1 MFFKRHQSELN
12 DLQHTITEQN
22 GLLEAINRS
31 MAVIEFDLDG
41 VVLKANDNFLKTMGY
56 RAEQV
61 IGQPHRLFCTPEF
74 GRSAQYTELWSR
86 LKNGQFQSGTFERIN
101 SQGQPIWLEA
111 NYNPIK
117 DASGRVVKVVK
128 FAMNVTTKVQQESE
142 ANAKLQAI
150 DRAMA
155 VIEFDLDG
163 GILTANQNFLTR
175 MGYTLAELKG
185 KHHRLFCR
193 AELVN
198 SSAYE
203 DFWRRLNQGELFQGQ
218 FERVDKRGQSI
229 WLEANYN
236 PVYDA
241 AGRLCKVVKFAT
253 DVTAR
258 VEQHEHDARSASAAY
273 HISVETRKVAEQGTQ
288 VIQQAASEMREIA
301 DDIAQSSTLIAQ
313 LGERSEQITAIVNTI
328 RAIADQTNLLA
339 LNAAIEAARA
349 GDQGRGFAVVA
360 DEVRNLAHRTQE
372 SAEEIH
378 KMITS
383 LQVGS
388 REAVTTM
395 NASQAS
401 SEESVEV
408 ANQAG
413 LRLVSVTQRIGEID
427 GMNQSVAAATEEQT
441 AVVETLNV
449 DVNQINLLNQQS
461 VANLN
466 ETLKD
471 CDALSQQANRLKQL
485 VDSFK
490 I

>member
-1 MFFKRHQSELN
+1 MFFKRHQSALN

-22 GLLEAINRS
+22 GLLEAIDRS

-41 VVLKANDNFLKTMGY
+41 VVLTANDNFLKTTGY
-56 RAEQV
+56 RADQV

-86 LKNGQFQSGTFERIN
+86 LKNGQFQSGTFERVN

-128 FAMNVTTKVQQESE
+128 YAMDVTTKVQQESE

-193 AELVN
+193 ADLVN

-218 FERVDKRGQSI
+218 FERVDKRGQTV

-241 AGRLCKVVKFAT
+241 SGRLCKVVKFAT

-258 VEQHEHDARSASAAY
+258 VEQHEQDARSASAAY

-360 DEVRNLAHRTQE
+360 DEVRQLAART
-372 SAEEIH
+372 SGSTAEISN
-378 KMITS
+378 MIGLIQSETRQAIKS
-383 LQVGS
+383 MEGTRGRAAQGVELADQAGSVILQIRDGAS
-388 REAVTTM
+388 EAV
-395 NASQAS
+395 QAVS
-401 SEESVEV
+401 MF
-408 ANQAG
+408 ANERAPG
-413 LRLVSVTQRIGEID
+413 
-427 GMNQSVAAATEEQT
+427 
-441 AVVETLNV
+441 
-449 DVNQINLLNQQS
+449 
-461 VANLN
+461 
-466 ETLKD
+466 
-471 CDALSQQANRLKQL
+471 
-485 VDSFK
+485 
-490 I
+490 

>member
-1 MFFKRHQSELN
+1 MFFKRHQSEVN

-31 MAVIEFDLDG
+31 MAVIEFDLEG

-61 IGQPHRLFCTPEF
+61 IGQPHRLFCTAEF

-101 SQGQPIWLEA
+101 SQGQPVWLEA

-128 FAMNVTTKVQQESE
+128 FAMDVTTKVQQESE

-155 VIEFDLDG
+155 VIEFDLNG

-218 FERVDKRGQSI
+218 FERVDKRGQSV

-360 DEVRNLAHRTQE
+360 DEVRQLAART
-372 SAEEIH
+372 SGSTAEISN
-378 KMITS
+378 MIGLIQSETRQAIKS
-383 LQVGS
+383 MEGTRGRAAQGVELADQAGSVILQIRDGAS
-388 REAVTTM
+388 EAV
-395 NASQAS
+395 QAVS
-401 SEESVEV
+401 MF
-408 ANQAG
+408 ANERAPG
-413 LRLVSVTQRIGEID
+413 
-427 GMNQSVAAATEEQT
+427 
-441 AVVETLNV
+441 
-449 DVNQINLLNQQS
+449 
-461 VANLN
+461 
-466 ETLKD
+466 
-471 CDALSQQANRLKQL
+471 
-485 VDSFK
+485 
-490 I
+490 

>member
-1 MFFKRHQSELN
+1 MFFNRHQSALN

-22 GLLEAINRS
+22 GLLEAINHS

-86 LKNGQFQSGTFERIN
+86 LKNGQFQSGTFERVD
-101 SQGQPIWLEA
+101 SKGQPIWLEA

-155 VIEFDLDG
+155 VIEFNLDG
-163 GILTANQNFLTR
+163 SILTANQNFLTR

-193 AELVN
+193 PDLVN

-218 FERVDKRGQSI
+218 FERVDKRGQTV

-241 AGRLCKVVKFAT
+241 SGRLCKVVKFAT

-258 VEQHEHDARSASAAY
+258 VEQHEQDARSASAAY

-360 DEVRNLAHRTQE
+360 DEVRQLAART
-372 SAEEIH
+372 SGSTAEISS
-378 KMITS
+378 MIGLIQSETRQAIKS
-383 LQVGS
+383 MEGTRGRAAQGVELADQAGSVILQIRDGAS
-388 REAVTTM
+388 EAV
-395 NASQAS
+395 QAVS
-401 SEESVEV
+401 MF
-408 ANQAG
+408 ANERAPG
-413 LRLVSVTQRIGEID
+413 
-427 GMNQSVAAATEEQT
+427 
-441 AVVETLNV
+441 
-449 DVNQINLLNQQS
+449 
-461 VANLN
+461 
-466 ETLKD
+466 
-471 CDALSQQANRLKQL
+471 
-485 VDSFK
+485 
-490 I
+490 